1 MKYYDNPKGMIPT
14 WLINWCA
21 KVSMIYY
28 LYSGLVCVA
37 LFKVL
42 LLQALV
48 TIAKFGYPHLFL
60 GLLVLLL
67 PKIIWFSDLSTL
79 SIPDEGYSRNVLLTL
94 NLMSTFLLCLH
105 NVPAPT
111 FLKLL
116 NYAYCNFEDLFCFH
130 DIVEKGLK

>member
-67 PKIIWFSDLSTL
+67 PKIIWFSDLST
-79 SIPDEGYSRNVLLTL
+79 
-94 NLMSTFLLCLH
+94 
-105 NVPAPT
+105 
-111 FLKLL
+111 
-116 NYAYCNFEDLFCFH
+116 FEYT
-130 DIVEKGLK
+130 